1 MLFETLIETQLNK
14 IVNHGR
20 NKINIEIEKLIL
32 KIFYII
38 NIFL

>member
-1 MLFETLIETQLNK
+1 MSFETLIKTQLNK
-14 IVNHGR
+14 IVNHDR
-20 NKINIEIEKLIL
+20 NEIEIEKLIL